1 MSAVQPWVRHECDGK
16 PMSRWWD
23 LGRTAGSVAAW
34 AGVATG
40 AAAVGFAT
48 ERYVMGRSW
57 RGEDP
62 YADEALGSL
71 RGTSRTVVTDDGV
84 SLYVEVDEPTTNQA
98 SSGRLPDDDVTVVPS
113 HRYAP
118 TPRSRPFP

>member
-71 RGTSRTVVTDDGV
+71 RGTSRKDRKSTRLNSSHVAISYAAFCSKKKKHTDAGTD
-84 SLYVEVDEPTTNQA
+84 
-98 SSGRLPDDDVTVVPS
+98 PS
-113 HRYAP
+113 
-118 TPRSRPFP
+118 TQTRS